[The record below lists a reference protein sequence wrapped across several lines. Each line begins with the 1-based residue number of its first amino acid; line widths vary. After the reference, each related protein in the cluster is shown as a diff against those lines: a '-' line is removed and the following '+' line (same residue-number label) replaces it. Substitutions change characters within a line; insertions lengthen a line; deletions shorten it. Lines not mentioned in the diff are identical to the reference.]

1 MHLTCSKMCRHSWA
15 NTSAAVRIQLEA
27 ECDLITGVM
36 HGCLPR
42 QGLVDLV
49 DRKAYS
55 FEGPNGDSVVEGPVP
70 ESMEAEVEQHRSRLV
85 EAVRLLALFVGI
97 LRPAIAHCC

>member
-1 MHLTCSKMCRHSWA
+1 MHLISFRMCRHSWA
-15 NTSAAVRIQLEA
+15 ETTAAVCISIETDCESFPSLS
-27 ECDLITGVM
+27 
-36 HGCLPR
+36 HGCLLR

-55 FEGPNGDSVVEGPVP
+55 FAGPNGDTVVEGPVP

-85 EAVRLLALFVGI
+85 EAV
-97 LRPAIAHCC
+97 

>member
-1 MHLTCSKMCRHSWA
+1 VV
-15 NTSAAVRIQLEA
+15 TSTL
-27 ECDLITGVM
+27 
-36 HGCLPR
+36 

-70 ESMEAEVEQHRSRLV
+70 ESMAAEVEQHRSRLV
-85 EAVRLLALFVGI
+85 EAVPLLACLICI
-97 LRPAIAHCC
+97 LSSRDQMSGNIVDGAKMMPEPTSRPPWCAVML